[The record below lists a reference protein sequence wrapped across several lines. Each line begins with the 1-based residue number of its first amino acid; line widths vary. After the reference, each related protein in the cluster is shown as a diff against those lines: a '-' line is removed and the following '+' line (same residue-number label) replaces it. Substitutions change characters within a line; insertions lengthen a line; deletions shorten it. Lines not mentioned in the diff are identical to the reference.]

1 MKILVDA
8 MGGDNAPQSTVEGSV
23 LAARELG
30 VEIVLVGQEKAI
42 LSCLEKVKS
51 DDVVGKIEVV
61 NAPEVIDM
69 CDSPMSVTKEKKD
82 SSLGMALRLLSE
94 GKGDAMVS
102 GGLSSK
108 EAVAAVLADE
118 NNSYSKNELKAAAL
132 NLKRLFGG

>member
-1 MKILVDA
+1 MKIIVDA